1 MSNPPT
7 RTLGAPSDQTPH
19 AELSQADLAVLRR
32 MLLQQPAAQRQN
44 AHVQDQLAE
53 RALIER
59 DTLDRTLPTAK
70 AVLAALGWGNSAITT
85 MTTGAQLQQLMWR
98 ANHPDV
104 ESPLPWM
111 GAGIGALV
119 AGLLTF
125 AQIYTS
131 GRSAWGYRL
140 CLLPDALTTGFQ
152 WCWWILVPIFSV
164 LLPNQALAILLAV
177 VVSIPI
183 GIYSARLPERMVF
196 GKR

>member
-7 RTLGAPSDQTPH
+7 RTLGAPSDQQLP

-32 MLLQQPAAQRQN
+32 LLIQQPAAQRHS
-44 AHVQDQLAE
+44 AHMQDQE

-70 AVLAALGWGNSAITT
+70 AVLAALGWGNSAITM
-85 MTTGAQLQQLMWR
+85 MTTGAQIQLLLWR
-98 ANHPDV
+98 ANHPGI

-111 GAGIGALV
+111 GVGIGALV

-125 AQIYTS
+125 AQIYTA

-164 LLPNQALAILLAV
+164 LLPNRALAILLAV
-177 VVSIPI
+177 AVSVPI